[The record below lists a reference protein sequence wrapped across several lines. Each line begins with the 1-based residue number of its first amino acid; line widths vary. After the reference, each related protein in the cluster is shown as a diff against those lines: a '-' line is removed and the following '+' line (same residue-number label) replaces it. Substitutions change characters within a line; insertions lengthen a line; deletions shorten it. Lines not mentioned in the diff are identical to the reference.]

1 MTEEISQTT
10 PLPTTITSIYVGDL
24 APAVT
29 EPQLLELF
37 KTCGTVLGVRI
48 CRDIITRRS
57 LGYGYVNFQNPAD
70 AEKALETL
78 NFKEVEGRHI
88 RLMYQQRDP
97 TARYS
102 GSGNIFVKNL
112 SDSIDSKK
120 LHDLFKDFGSVLS
133 CKVMS
138 NEDGTSRRYGFVH
151 FKSDDAAE
159 KAIAKLNG
167 NKETAAENEAL
178 YVAHFIRRNARIA
191 ALMLNFTN
199 VYIKQVL
206 PTIDQATIEKFFS
219 KFGGI
224 TSACAKKDRK
234 GRVFAFCNFDK
245 HENAVKAIEE
255 FHDKTV
261 NGLTAPEEHLYVQR
275 AQPRNERLVEL
286 RAKYMQRQSTGHNLY
301 VRNFSPE
308 FKDEDLKDLFIEF
321 GEIKSCKVMTDE
333 KGTGRGFGFVSFAQT
348 EQANAALR
356 EMNGRMLN
364 GKPLVVNIAQRRD
377 QRYSMLQMQFQQR
390 IQALMRQLPLMPFVA
405 GVQQQPRANRGPRT
419 NQQGK
424 MPAVPP
430 HRQMVGQVQGRTGTT
445 PQYTVTRT
453 PQASPAI
460 APDTPSLAP
469 ISEQEL
475 LAMPME
481 DQKVALG
488 ERLFVKV
495 AEIVPDLAPKITG
508 MFLEMSARDAY
519 ALLENQKKLEEKV
532 HEAVCVI
539 HAHQNHLQK

>member
-1 MTEEISQTT
+1 MSEEISQTT
-10 PLPTTITSIYVGDL
+10 QLPTTIASIYVGDL
-24 APAVT
+24 APSVT
-29 EPQLLELF
+29 EPQLLDLF
-37 KTCGTVLGVRI
+37 KACGTVLGVRI

-78 NFKEVEGRHI
+78 NFKEIDGRHI

-112 SDSIDSKK
+112 AEGVDSKQ

-133 CKVMS
+133 CKVMN
-138 NEDGTSRRYGFVH
+138 NEDGTSRRYGFIH

-159 KAIAKLNG
+159 SAIAKMNG
-167 NKETAAENEAL
+167 NKANAGEEESL

-206 PTIDQATIEKFFS
+206 PTIDQAAIEKFFS

-224 TSACAKKDRK
+224 TSACTKKDRK
-234 GRVFAFCNFDK
+234 GRVFAFCNFDT
-245 HENAVKAIEE
+245 HENAVKAIEGVHE
-255 FHDKTV
+255 KTV
-261 NGLTAPEEHLYVQR
+261 DGLTADDESCYVQR

-286 RAKYMQRQSTGHNLY
+286 RAKYMQRQSLGNNLY
-301 VRNFSPE
+301 IRNFAPE
-308 FKDEDLKDLFIEF
+308 YKDEDLKELFTEF
-321 GEIKSCKVMTDE
+321 GEIKSCRVMVDD
-333 KGTGRGFGFVSFAQT
+333 KGNGRGFGFVCFAHT

-377 QRYSMLQMQFQQR
+377 QRYNMLQMQFQQR
-390 IQALMRQLPLMPFVA
+390 IQALMRQLPHMPFVA
-405 GVQQQPRANRGPRT
+405 GVQQQPRRGPRGH
-419 NQQGK
+419 QQHGK
-424 MPAVPP
+424 MAVPP
-430 HRQMVGQVQGRTGTT
+430 HRHLVGQVNSRVGT
-445 PQYTVTRT
+445 PQYTVNRT
-453 PQASPAI
+453 PQASPAL

-469 ISEQEL
+469 ITEQEL

-508 MFLEMSARDAY
+508 MFLEMEARDAY
-519 ALLENQKKLEEKV
+519 ALLENPKKLEEKV

-539 HAHQNHLQK
+539 HAHQTDLQK

>member
-1 MTEEISQTT
+1 MSEEISQTT
-10 PLPTTITSIYVGDL
+10 QLPATIASIYVGDL
-24 APAVT
+24 APSVT
-29 EPQLLELF
+29 EPQLLDVF

-70 AEKALETL
+70 AEKAIETL
-78 NFKEVEGRHI
+78 NFKEVDGRHI

-112 SDSIDSKK
+112 GDSVDSKK
-120 LHDLFKDFGSVLS
+120 LHDLFKSFGAVLS

-138 NEDGTSRRYGFVH
+138 NEDGSSRRYGFVH
-151 FKSDDAAE
+151 FKSDEAAE
-159 KAIAKLNG
+159 KAITQMNG
-167 NKETAAENEAL
+167 NKDVAAESESL
-178 YVAHFIRRNARIA
+178 YVSHFIRRNARIA

-206 PTIDQATIEKFFS
+206 PDIDQATIEKFFS

-224 TSACAKKDRK
+224 TSSCTKKDRK
-234 GRVFAFCNFDK
+234 GRVFAFCNFDT
-245 HENAVKAIEE
+245 HENAIKAIENMHE
-255 FHDKTV
+255 KTV
-261 NGLTAPEEHLYVQR
+261 EGLTAEDEHLYVQR

-286 RAKYMQRQSTGHNLY
+286 RAKYMQRQSLGNNLY

-308 FKDEDLKDLFIEF
+308 FKDEDLKELFVEF
-321 GEIKSCKVMTDE
+321 GEIKSCRVMVDE
-333 KGTGRGFGFVSFAQT
+333 KGHGRGFGFVCFANT

-377 QRYSMLQMQFQQR
+377 QRYNMLQMQFQQR
-390 IQALMRQLPLMPFVA
+390 IQALMRQLPHMPFVA
-405 GVQQQPRANRGPRT
+405 GMQQQPRRGPRAH
-419 NQQGK
+419 QGGK
-424 MPAVPP
+424 MAVPP
-430 HRQMVGQVQGRTGTT
+430 HRHMVGQVGSRIGT

-453 PQASPAI
+453 PQASPAL

-469 ISEQEL
+469 ITEEEL

-508 MFLEMSARDAY
+508 MFLEMEARDAY
-519 ALLENQKKLEEKV
+519 ALLENPKKLEEKV

-539 HAHQNHLQK
+539 HAHQKELHK